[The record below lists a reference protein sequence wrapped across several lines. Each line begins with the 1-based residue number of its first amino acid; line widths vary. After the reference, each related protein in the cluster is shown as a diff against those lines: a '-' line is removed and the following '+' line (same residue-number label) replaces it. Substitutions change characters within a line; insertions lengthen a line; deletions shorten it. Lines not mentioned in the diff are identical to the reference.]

1 MIPGAPKRDIDSCI
15 DLVKSRIK
23 VLIKD
28 QLNEMQSAKVII
40 ILWVRWKKP
49 VKLTITLG
57 FQDVEDAQDVGGD
70 ACDNYIRVEMSF
82 NRLITEFFEDGK
94 TGELTRHIF
103 GHIKTEVAKFANT

>member
-1 MIPGAPKRDIDSCI
+1 MLQELERALRRAYRSFMIPGAPKRDIDSFI
-15 DLVKSRIK
+15 DQVKSRIK

-57 FQDVEDAQDVGGD
+57 F
-70 ACDNYIRVEMSF
+70 
-82 NRLITEFFEDGK
+82 
-94 TGELTRHIF
+94 
-103 GHIKTEVAKFANT
+103 